1 MATKV
6 SSLPITPETGGY
18 TNNTT
23 ITLVVTNQK
32 MSYWEL
38 QRLGVQ
44 VHTSMARAI
53 QPFHTQR
60 DGDALFAV
68 TTEEVENPNL
78 GTADLGVFASE
89 VAWDAVLSSVPTLA
103 PAESK
108 VAAIDQRMYDAYVG
122 LYEFGRDAVLTITRD
137 GNRLLV
143 EATGKSPVY
152 SFRVNGKEEIFPTSE
167 TDFFSRNRRGD
178 RLRFIKDGSNKVT
191 GLTLNPGR
199 WALDA
204 RKVQ

>member
-1 MATKV
+1 MATTV
-6 SSLPITPETGGY
+6 SSLSFMPETGGH

-38 QRLGVQ
+38 QRLAVQ

-78 GTADLGVFASE
+78 GATDLGVFASE

-103 PAESK
+103 PEESK
-108 VAAIDQRMYDAYVG
+108 VAAVDPKVYDAYAG
-122 LYEFGRDAVLTITRD
+122 RYEFGRDAILTVTRE

-143 EATGKSPVY
+143 EATGKSPIY

-167 TDFFSRNRRGD
+167 TNFFSRNRRGD
-178 RLRFIKDGSNKVT
+178 RIRFIKDGSNKVI

-204 RKVQ
+204 RKIQ